1 MTIASQNLTVCEI
14 NDLDN
19 GITEIRFHQK
29 YVVDVAEMREIQ
41 TAISKVSELH
51 PVYLL
56 VIPGPEGS
64 VTNEARAI
72 PFTNMKGPNSVK
84 AVAII
89 TKLLHQRIL
98 GKIFFQYKK
107 EKFKSYQM
115 FKTEKNAVAWLKQK
129 KEL

>member
-1 MTIASQNLTVCEI
+1 M
-14 NDLDN
+14 
-19 GITEIRFHQK
+19 H
-29 YVVDVAEMREIQ
+29 EIQ
-41 TAISKVSELH
+41 AAISIVSESH

-56 VIPGPEGS
+56 VVPGPEGS

-72 PFTNMKGPNSVK
+72 PFANMDGPYGVK

-98 GKIFFQYKK
+98 GKIFFKYKK

-115 FKTEKNAVAWLKQK
+115 FKNEKNAVAWLKEM